1 MGRMRKRV
9 WRIWRRLSCHC
20 GVWVGWVIFSE
31 RKKRTLITG
40 IFVSRGITTWPV
52 RVQYTSARRA
62 ASSVPSPRGRRCAV
76 EDLGRV
82 KI

>member
-1 MGRMRKRV
+1 V
-9 WRIWRRLSCHC
+9 AHLEEVVVPLD
-20 GVWVGWVIFSE
+20 GVWVGWLVFNE
-31 RKKRTLITG
+31 RSRRRTLITG
-40 IFVSRGITTWPV
+40 IFVSRGITTWTV